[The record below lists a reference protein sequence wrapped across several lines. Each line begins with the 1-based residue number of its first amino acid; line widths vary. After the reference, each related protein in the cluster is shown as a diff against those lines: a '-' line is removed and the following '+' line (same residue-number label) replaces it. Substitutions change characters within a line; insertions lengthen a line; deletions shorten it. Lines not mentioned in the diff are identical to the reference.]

1 MLIERENSLQMLRA
15 ASLQANSGQGSIVI
29 VSGEAGIGKTTLLQ
43 EFGRNIQGNTKILWG
58 GCEPLFTAR
67 PLGPLHDMAYSID
80 ESIRTLFE
88 QGAAQDRLFPAV
100 LNALQS
106 MRHSSILIFE
116 DVHWADNATLD
127 FIKYIGRRIALLG
140 VNLVLSLR
148 SDEVGNNHPL
158 SQVLG
163 DLPSNLTARI
173 ELQPLSPEGVSEM
186 AKAIGRS
193 SSGLHQITA
202 GNPFFVTELLAQS
215 ENTQSRIPASVRD
228 AVWARIS
235 RLSSKQRKIL
245 ELVSIS
251 PGSIELTLVKAV
263 LGTDVE
269 LGVQRC
275 TEQGI
280 LQLEELGQI
289 RFRHELARLAMLEQ
303 ISADQQVGLHEQISE
318 AMSDAVEAGS
328 TFGISRQMHHAA
340 GARNA
345 AKILAIAPLAAA
357 DAARL
362 GAHQQAA
369 AHLETGLKYTNGAPK
384 ELVAQLNEDWA
395 YEAGLAVGIS
405 DETIAARTRAVTLWR
420 DLNNSEKIALNL
432 RWLSRMHWYRGE
444 SKTAT
449 EYLDQALK
457 ELENLP
463 PSRELAMALSA
474 RAQFHMLHEQNDEAI
489 IWGLKTITLAE
500 ELGELEPRVHALNTT
515 GIAMLRKNRSEGEA
529 KIEESLAL
537 ALKHGFHEQAAR
549 AYTNYS
555 GHAVQCRQFA
565 LAEKILSEGI
575 AFDSAHDLDSWTHYL
590 IGVQAQLRLD
600 QSRFR
605 EAETIANG
613 VLGIERLTLLMKLPA
628 RQVLGKSRIRLG
640 KVDGLQVMEKTLQDA
655 LATGEQQ
662 YIAPAHFAMVEA
674 TWLDG
679 KLDEDNLS
687 LNELLRV
694 DTKNFDLWDRGELAV
709 WLHRCKLEIPF
720 AISSE
725 LISAPRWAELQ
736 GDISKSS
743 ALWTEL
749 GLPYEAALVLLQSSG
764 ETAAD
769 NIQKAIT
776 ILEGIEAR
784 PAVKLARQIATRLG
798 VADRLSK
805 PRRGPYA
812 AARRHPLGLT
822 QRELQIAG
830 FIVEGLGNVE
840 VSRRIVRSQRTV
852 EHHVSS
858 ILEKLNAKNRFEILL
873 RLRNEPWL
881 LPVEFR
887 TATVK
892 N

>member
-1 MLIERENSLQMLRA
+1 MLIERENPLQILRA
-15 ASLQANSGQGSIVI
+15 ASLQANTGHGSIVI
-29 VSGEAGIGKTTLLQ
+29 VGGEAGIGKTTLLQ
-43 EFGRNIQGNTKILWG
+43 AFSRNVQGNTKILWG

-80 ESIRTLFE
+80 TSIRTLFE
-88 QGAAQDRLFPAV
+88 QRVAQDRLFPAV
-100 LNALQS
+100 LNALQN

-127 FIKYIGRRIALLG
+127 FIKYIGRRIALLR
-140 VNLVLSLR
+140 VALVLSLR

-163 DLPSNLTARI
+163 DLPANLIARI
-173 ELQPLSPEGVSEM
+173 ELKPLSPQGVLEM

-193 SSGLHQITA
+193 SDGLHQITS
-202 GNPFFVTELLAQS
+202 GNPFFVTELLAQG

-235 RLSSKQRKIL
+235 RLGSKERKIL

-251 PGSIELTLVKAV
+251 PGSIELELVKAV
-263 LGTDVE
+263 LGTDIE
-269 LGVQRC
+269 PCVQRC
-275 TEQGI
+275 IEKGI
-280 LQLEELGQI
+280 LQLAELGQI

-303 ISADQQVGLHEQISE
+303 ISADQQVGLHGQMSE
-318 AMSDAVEAGS
+318 AMSDAIGAGS
-328 TFGISRQMHHAA
+328 TFSISRQMHHAA
-340 GARNA
+340 GARNV
-345 AKILAIAPLAAA
+345 AKILEMAPFAAA

-369 AHLETGLKYTNGAPK
+369 AHLETALKYTNGASK

-395 YEAGLAVGIS
+395 YEAGLAVGIG
-405 DETIAARTRAVTLWR
+405 DETIAARKRAVTLWR
-420 DLNNSEKIALNL
+420 ELNNPEKIALNL

-489 IWGLKTITLAE
+489 FWGLKTIALAE
-500 ELGELEPRVHALNTT
+500 ELGELEPRIHALNTT
-515 GIAMLRKNRSEGEA
+515 GIAMLRNNSSDGEA
-529 KIEESLAL
+529 KMKESLAL
-537 ALKHGFHEQAAR
+537 ALEHGFHEQAAR

-555 GHAVQCRQFA
+555 GNAVQCRQFA
-565 LAEKILSEGI
+565 LAEKTLSEGI

-628 RQVLGKSRIRLG
+628 RQVLGKTRIRLG
-640 KVDGLQVMEKTLQDA
+640 EVGGLQVMEKTLQDA

-674 TWLDG
+674 AWLDG
-679 KLDEDNLS
+679 KLDANNSS
-687 LNELLRV
+687 LIELLRV
-694 DTKNFDLWDRGELAV
+694 DTKIFDPWDRGELAV

-720 AISSE
+720 AVSSE
-725 LISAPRWAELQ
+725 LIAAPRWAELQ
-736 GDISKSS
+736 GELSKSS

-769 NIQKAIT
+769 DIQKAIT

-784 PAVKLARQIATRLG
+784 PAVKLARQIAMRLG

-812 AARRHPLGLT
+812 AARKHSLGLT
-822 QRELQIAG
+822 KRELQILG
-830 FIVEGLGNVE
+830 FIVQGFGNLEIAQRV
-840 VSRRIVRSQRTV
+840 VRSQRTV

-858 ILEKLNAKNRFEILL
+858 ILAKMNATNRIEVLL
-873 RLRNEPWL
+873 RLGTEPWL
-881 LPVEFR
+881 LPSEYRVS
-887 TATVK
+887 AP
-892 N
+892 NN